1 MVSLKTTFW
10 MVMIV
15 LFVGA
20 CGPDT
25 IFLRP
30 ALDTPDQHV
39 KNGYALL
46 KSGKIEAA
54 EMEFTRARDLD
65 DDDLPA
71 HVGLALVKGYR
82 GDVEGGLAMLE
93 QVRSRVD
100 SPDDARCVEQGIAQL
115 KAMRADTGK

>member
-1 MVSLKTTFW
+1 MVSFKTTFW
-10 MVMIV
+10 LVMIV
-15 LFVGA
+15 FFVGA

-54 EMEFTRARDLD
+54 EMEFTRARDI

-71 HVGLALVKGYR
+71 HVGLALVRGYR
-82 GDVEGGLAMLE
+82 GDIDGGLAMLE

-100 SPDDARCVEQGIAQL
+100 SPDDTRCVERGIAQL
-115 KAMRADTGK
+115 KAMRADTEK